1 MNISTI
7 IAIIFGW
14 LLFNTWLSY
23 LILVLAKEDVS
34 YNELHWLILA
44 SVITP
49 LTVPII
55 NLIIERRRE
64 RRRKNDR

>member
-1 MNISTI
+1 MNLSTI
-7 IAIIFGW
+7 IAIILGW

-23 LILVLAKEDVS
+23 LILALAKEDVS

-49 LTVPII
+49 LTIPII
-55 NLIIERRRE
+55 NLIIVRRRE
-64 RRRKNDR
+64 RRKTR

>member
-1 MNISTI
+1 MNVSTI
-7 IAIIFGW
+7 VAIILGW

-23 LILVLAKEDVS
+23 LILALAKEDVS

-49 LTVPII
+49 ITVPII
-55 NLIIERRRE
+55 NLIIDHRQE
-64 RRRKNDR
+64 RRRKK